1 MSSAEFEPTL
11 NNSKAET
18 AEAPLGGGRGEET
31 EALSSGNN
39 SKDRPVKPCLTA
51 ESQSTENDFSAEL
64 TLPKTTGEAAES
76 PLGSREE
83 EGEETPSGNISTDT
97 HVKSCIKEL
106 QATENKLAP
115 REVESSPGLVK
126 AIFLKKKCDT
136 SSNSDTE
143 DKGHSRKNSDL
154 DSLTKNKNKI
164 RKCSELL
171 NKRGVDVTPIEGK
184 KKPTALVENTTNR
197 NNSQGKTLD
206 NKTSILLA
214 MN

>member
-1 MSSAEFEPTL
+1 MSSAEFEPTP

-97 HVKSCIKEL
+97 HVQSCIKEL

-126 AIFLKKKCDT
+126 AIFLKKKCDS

-143 DKGHSRKNSDL
+143 DKGHSRKTSHR
-154 DSLTKNKNKI
+154 DSLTKSKI

-171 NKRGVDVTPIEGK
+171 IKRGVDVQPIEGK
-184 KKPTALVENTTNR
+184 KKPTVLVEHTTHR
-197 NNSQGKTLD
+197 NNSQGKALD
-206 NKTSILLA
+206 YKTSILLA